1 MHLDWWLGLAGG
13 LLIGAAASL
22 LWLLYCRI
30 LGVSGVVA
38 GLWQQTGGERA
49 WRVWFVAG
57 VLLSGLIYRLSFGL
71 PEISLSYPWWWL
83 ALAGFL
89 VGVGTRMGMAEA
101 PRRRAAA
108 GVAGVVDAGAL
119 AVGRLAA
126 ARRQRRC
133 AGAPRPPRLAGC
145 RRMARG

>member
-1 MHLDWWLGLAGG
+1 MQLDWWLGLAGG

-22 LWLLYCRI
+22 LWLLYGRI

-38 GLWQQTGGERA
+38 GVWQQSGAERA

-89 VGVGTRMGMAEA
+89 VGVGTRMGSGCTSGHGVCGLARLS
-101 PRRRAAA
+101 PRSLAATLSFMAA
-108 GVAGVVDAGAL
+108 GFITVWLLRHGLG
-119 AVGRLAA
+119 G
-126 ARRQRRC
+126 
-133 AGAPRPPRLAGC
+133 
-145 RRMARG
+145 

>member
-1 MHLDWWLGLAGG
+1 MQLDWWLGLAGG

-22 LWLLYCRI
+22 LWLLYGRI

-57 VLLSGLIYRLSFGL
+57 VLLSGLLYRLSFGL

-89 VGVGTRMGMAEA
+89 VGVGTRMGSGCTSGH
-101 PRRRAAA
+101 
-108 GVAGVVDAGAL
+108 GVCGL
-119 AVGRLAA
+119 GRLSVRSVWAVLVFIGSGVLTVTVL
-126 ARRQRRC
+126 RHVL
-133 AGAPRPPRLAGC
+133 GV
-145 RRMARG
+145 M